1 MFVPQNN
8 QHRTGKAERRFVL
21 VAAML
26 LCGAGDSPAES
37 QPGSTE
43 LKKYVIV
50 FTERFYEG
58 VIAKCPSAAETSY

>member
-26 LCGAGDSPAES
+26 LCGAGDSPAQTPQANRLRHPNTFRGE
-37 QPGSTE
+37 
-43 LKKYVIV
+43 KK
-50 FTERFYEG
+50 
-58 VIAKCPSAAETSY
+58 